1 MDGQAPTTPPTTQPE
16 VGETSDHT
24 TIRRQQDH
32 DFINDR
38 DLRNDQYD
46 YDDGQIDWSREDD
59 QDQTDDQFNNDDRQ
73 VVHEIV
79 PIPIQQPRQSYRQN
93 QDQRDRSWGRHIL
106 ISEGPELGSALG
118 DRQSGV
124 RDRRKCYRCG
134 QRGHIKCELPWSLS
148 KSRDSTNRER
158 VHIIVPPNRE
168 TTRQH
173 E

>member
-1 MDGQAPTTPPTTQPE
+1 MEQDFRA
-16 VGETSDHT
+16 
-24 TIRRQQDH
+24 RRVRPATDH

-118 DRQSGV
+118 DR
-124 RDRRKCYRCG
+124 
-134 QRGHIKCELPWSLS
+134 HA
-148 KSRDSTNRER
+148 
-158 VHIIVPPNRE
+158 
-168 TTRQH
+168 
-173 E
+173 